1 MASANVKR
9 PCAKCSKGAGVTT
22 CDGCQQSFCVK
33 HFVEHRQELSHRMED
48 IGQEHDLLRRD
59 LDRDNAEHSLLSR
72 INTWEQESITKIQV
86 AAEVARA
93 DLQELL
99 VRNKEELRKSV
110 TKITNE
116 LQAGRE
122 SDDYTEMD
130 INKWTKQLQELR
142 KMLESPSTIDID
154 ESEASKSAIRFI
166 KVRDQQQHR
175 LPNSAVGES
184 NRCSNERFNEV
195 DGKALISEEGLVATF
210 DGNSVFSRP
219 IIYGANRYSSG
230 THRIH
235 FRIDRIGKL
244 TIFLGITTSFVKITE
259 TYSYDQAL
267 YGWWDLFKI
276 VVNGN
281 IQQCDGDKVVRTGDE
296 MTLILDCDNRQIQLQ
311 HHRTNLSREVSID
324 INKCPFPWK
333 AVVQFKYQGDSVRI
347 LQ

>member
-1 MASANVKR
+1 
-9 PCAKCSKGAGVTT
+9 
-22 CDGCQQSFCVK
+22 
-33 HFVEHRQELSHRMED
+33 MED

-59 LDRDNAEHSLLSR
+59 LDQDDAGHSLLSR
-72 INTWEQESITKIQV
+72 INKWEQESIAKIQV

-99 VRNKEELRKSV
+99 FRNKEELRKSV

-116 LQAGRE
+116 LQACRE

-142 KMLESPSTIDID
+142 KMLESPSTIDIG

-166 KVRDQQQHR
+166 KVRDQEQHR
-175 LPNSAVGES
+175 LPDSAVEES

-195 DGKALISEEGLVATF
+195 AGKALISEEGLVVTC
-210 DGNSVFSRP
+210 DGNSIFSRLVSS
-219 IIYGANRYSSG
+219 GVNRYSSG

-235 FRIDRIGKL
+235 FRIDRIGESP
-244 TIFLGITTSFVKITE
+244 IFLGITTSFVNVTQA
-259 TYSYDQAL
+259 YLDDQAL
-267 YGWWDLFKI
+267 YGWWDLSA
-276 VVNGN
+276 VVVHGN
-281 IQQCDGDKVVRTGDE
+281 ARPCNKNRVVRTGDE

-311 HHRTNLSREVSID
+311 HHRTNLSHEVSID
-324 INKCPFPWK
+324 LNNCPFPWK
-333 AVVQFKYQGDSVRI
+333 AVVQFKSKGDSVRI